1 MIYKNTKR
9 MKIMK
14 SRIICLCL
22 CIAALGV
29 SMLMT
34 VKLIN
39 SEEYVP
45 PVVSTGDDETPV
57 NPSPD
62 TQINV
67 PQEVELNA
75 NAISSFA
82 DKVEAFIDNLA
93 YGDVKNFSDLDYV
106 IGNLDR
112 ISEYLATTEVGDK
125 PGSDYLATLSAAFKT
140 AKNGFASDSDFSTK
154 VSNMLASIDSAS
166 SKLGNER
173 IDYYPTVDTE
183 IGGGVTL
190 AMLSLYE
197 NKSMSQDGTTF
208 SVTVGGGALLGDKL
222 GTTESHKFSSQIE
235 KYKHT
240 YPFFAISSV
249 TASDDMTVI
258 ALEAPL
264 TTAADSQS
272 TNPAKGSPDYAKR
285 LVGIDAV
292 SLASYNV
299 MEYGEDGLNET
310 AKALKDNGI
319 SYSVHT
325 SSQSIADD
333 FGKVVYIT
341 FDLTETPIT
350 DEQKDRNK
358 EVIKNAV
365 SAERENGAD
374 LVIVLIHWNTRQRKA
389 DTLSSDYLGSTISEY
404 EAHFDAYNKEIARA
418 AIGDGVSGADLVVG
432 YGSRVAQGIES
443 YNNKMIVYE
452 TGDLSYSGSVDEEM
466 KNTNYAFLFRQTF
479 VKDTTGIRS
488 LSYRIIPIVN
498 TTQENL
504 YLPQLVF
511 DERADEIINN
521 LVYQSRYFG
530 NAITNFNYIRITK

>member
-1 MIYKNTKR
+1 
-9 MKIMK
+9 MK

-22 CIAALGV
+22 CVAALGA

-39 SEEYVP
+39 SEEYIP
-45 PVVSTGDDETPV
+45 PVVSSGDKDTPV
-57 NPSPD
+57 TPSDD
-62 TQINV
+62 TQTV
-67 PQEVELNA
+67 PTQAVELNA

-82 DKVEAFIDNLA
+82 DKVENFIDNLA
-93 YGDVKNFSDLDYV
+93 YGDEKKFSDLDY
-106 IGNLDR
+106 IIENLDR
-112 ISEYLATTEVGDK
+112 VSEHLATTEVGDK
-125 PGSDYLATLSAAFKT
+125 PGSDYLATLSASFKT
-140 AKNGFASDSDFSTK
+140 AKNGFSSDSDFSSK
-154 VSNMLASIDSAS
+154 VSNMLVSIDNAA

-173 IDYYPTVDTE
+173 IDYYPTLDTE
-183 IGGGVTL
+183 AGGSTTL
-190 AMLSLYE
+190 AMLALYE
-197 NKSMSQDGTTF
+197 NSIASLDGSTF
-208 SVTVGGGALLGDKL
+208 TVTVGGGALMGDKL
-222 GTTESHKFSSQIE
+222 GTTESLKFSKQIE

-240 YPFFAISSV
+240 YPFFAISPV
-249 TASDDMTVI
+249 TACDDMTVI

-264 TTAADSQS
+264 TTLADSES

-292 SLASYNV
+292 SLASHNV
-299 MEYGEDGLNET
+299 MEYGENGLNET

-325 SSQSIADD
+325 GSQSLSDD

-341 FDLTETPIT
+341 FDLTETPVT

-365 SAERENGAD
+365 SAERENGAE

-452 TGDLSYSGSVDEEM
+452 TGDLTYSGSVDAEM

-479 VKDTTGIRS
+479 VKDTTGIKS

-498 TTQENL
+498 TTEENL

-511 DERADEIINN
+511 DERADEIVNN